1 MKTNIQTA
9 GAIILTEIACA
20 AKKMAVKSSKTALL
34 IAVGL
39 TFVLSSCS
47 RNVSSRCGTW
57 SYKQSNERKYNSQ
70 VAKMYKT
77 CPGGFCSSS
86 R

>member
-1 MKTNIQTA
+1 MTTRFQTA
-9 GAIILTEIACA
+9 SAMIFTEIACA
-20 AKKMAVKSSKTALL
+20 AKKMAVKSSKMTLL
-34 IAVGL
+34 VAVGL

-47 RNVSSRCGTW
+47 RNMSSGCGTW

-70 VAKMYKT
+70 VAKMYRT
-77 CPGGFCSSS
+77 CPSGFCS

>member
-1 MKTNIQTA
+1 MKTTIQTA
-9 GAIILTEIACA
+9 SAMILTEIACA
-20 AKKMAVKSSKTALL
+20 VKKMAIKSTKMTLL
-34 IAVGL
+34 ITVGL

-47 RNVSSRCGTW
+47 RNMSSGCGTW

-70 VAKMYKT
+70 MAKMYRT